1 MILFTNTQLG
11 RFFNRRST
19 QLQSKKIFGTFCKS
33 FHSLRQATIL
43 YVQATCPKAYLLESV
58 QDFLIKLDMKPW
70 MHLVEISIFSLNL
83 VIVLLTKIMKKANKN
98 WAYFQK
104 IKYLKNQNFQK
115 HFLVFQSNILHRKL
129 FSFRPF
135 FSTEK

>member
-1 MILFTNTQLG
+1 MNTEKVC
-11 RFFNRRST
+11 FAN
-19 QLQSKKIFGTFCKS
+19 KKLVIFPRITVYIYIRTVS
-33 FHSLRQATIL
+33 
-43 YVQATCPKAYLLESV
+43 LESV

-70 MHLVEISIFSLNL
+70 MHLVGISIFSLNL

-115 HFLVFQSNILHRKL
+115 HFLVFQSNIFHR
-129 FSFRPF
+129 F
-135 FSTEK
+135 FFFGDIQPILNTRNYEIFDNGVHNFGKPDEVIIQ